1 MLSAGRRAHQIWGR
15 WEYHRI
21 FGGKPPDEVNLGLET
36 LASLGQW
43 KNSYEVTPIC
53 RRSRI
58 SHEHNGHLWMENAN
72 FGVRNSSRPDARLI
86 FRTGIIFQFV
96 CKSKNIP
103 KLVEGT
109 LYRKPGLVVIPSIQ
123 LSIPTMPEELRA
135 DSDPPVCDRANV
147 HILSEV
153 VAKVHFESIE
163 FSPKKMRKI
172 AVSQDPNAS
181 SPQNDTGF
189 MGSSWHRKCLVLH
202 SPSKGR
208 AEVFLNAAG
217 HGAVTYVELAT
228 PQRLWISKQPTLVIP
243 WKPSLTCGFR
253 NIWLVGLHMITYCR
267 LISAL

>member
-96 CKSKNIP
+96 CKSKIFQNWLKGHFTGNLVWLWFRRFNSASP
-103 KLVEGT
+103 PCLKNSGQTVTLRCATGQTYTFCRKLLRRCT
-109 LYRKPGLVVIPSIQ
+109 
-123 LSIPTMPEELRA
+123 LRA
-135 DSDPPVCDRANV
+135 LNFPKKN
-147 HILSEV
+147 
-153 VAKVHFESIE
+153 AKNCGFAGPQCII
-163 FSPKKMRKI
+163 SPKRYWFHGQFMTQKVFGSAPTFKGAGRS
-172 AVSQDPNAS
+172 VSECSWAWSCHICWVGNTPTFVDLETAHAC
-181 SPQNDTGF
+181 DTLETEF
-189 MGSSWHRKCLVLH
+189 DM
-202 SPSKGR
+202 
-208 AEVFLNAAG
+208 
-217 HGAVTYVELAT
+217 
-228 PQRLWISKQPTLVIP
+228 
-243 WKPSLTCGFR
+243 
-253 NIWLVGLHMITYCR
+253 WLQEHMIGGLHMITYCR